1 MRLQFGPRFEGMLA
15 RVYNS
20 SKVKTGALSLSRSQ
34 WAFGLVMLGT
44 SVIMAFIGVIFRY
57 VFHVT
62 AFWVYPFQRYSFLM
76 AVFIAAVIASEE
88 RIHVR
93 VEISDTLLR
102 KKPKANFILRSTMQF
117 IAFGVCCAFTYLA
130 YDFMVWAWHSGQ
142 IDTVLEWFPL
152 GVTKSFPFVL
162 GLLSSIYFG
171 VYLINDIVKE
181 LKELIGRGE

>member
-93 VEISDTLLR
+93 VEVSDTLLR

-117 IAFGVCCAFTYLA
+117 IAFGVCC
-130 YDFMVWAWHSGQ
+130 
-142 IDTVLEWFPL
+142 
-152 GVTKSFPFVL
+152 SFPFVL

>member
-1 MRLQFGPRFEGMLA
+1 MRLRFGPRFEGMLA
-15 RVYNS
+15 RAYNS
-20 SKVKTGALSLSRSQ
+20 SKVKTGALSLSRFQ
-34 WAFGLVMLGT
+34 WTFGSVMLGT
-44 SVIMAFIGVIFRY
+44 SVIMSFVGVLFRY

-117 IAFGVCCAFTYLA
+117 IAFGVCCTFTYLA
-130 YDFMVWAWHSGQ
+130 YDFMMWAWHSGQ

-152 GVTKSFPFVL
+152 GATKSFPFVL
-162 GLLSSIYFG
+162 GFLSSIYFG
-171 VYLINDIVKE
+171 VHLINDIVKE
-181 LKELIGRGE
+181 LKRLTSGGE

>member
-1 MRLQFGPRFEGMLA
+1 MRLQLGPRFKGMLA

-20 SKVKTGALSLSRSQ
+20 SKIKTGALGLDRFL
-34 WAFGLVMLGT
+34 WTFGSVMLGT
-44 SVIMAFIGVIFRY
+44 SIIMAFVGVIFRY
-57 VFHVT
+57 VIHVT

-117 IAFGVCCAFTYLA
+117 IAFGVCCTFTYLA
-130 YDFMVWAWHSGQ
+130 YHFMVWAWHSGQ

-152 GVTKSFPFVL
+152 GATKTFPFVL
-162 GLLSSIYFG
+162 GFLSSIYFG
-171 VYLINDIVKE
+171 VYFINDMVKE
-181 LKELIGRGE
+181 LKRLTGGGK